1 MATYFP
7 HSINSNIII
16 RNPLWII
23 DFYSFLYA
31 ANKFRKINPFG
42 YNIQRTA
49 NKSYTEIFISMHF
62 DLKFRIGSTIY
73 YAERSIINQEKE
85 IAFLAISTI
94 IAVTRGA
101 LTANS

>member
-1 MATYFP
+1 
-7 HSINSNIII
+7 
-16 RNPLWII
+16 
-23 DFYSFLYA
+23 
-31 ANKFRKINPFG
+31 
-42 YNIQRTA
+42 
-49 NKSYTEIFISMHF
+49 MHF

-85 IAFLAISTI
+85 IAFLAICTI